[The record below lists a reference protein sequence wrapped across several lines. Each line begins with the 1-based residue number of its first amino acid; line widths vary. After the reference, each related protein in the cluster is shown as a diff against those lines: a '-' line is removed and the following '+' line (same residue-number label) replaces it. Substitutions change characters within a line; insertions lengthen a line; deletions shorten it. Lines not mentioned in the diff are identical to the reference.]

1 MFEDKETSHPALVS
15 WLSYRLDSWR
25 THRDMNYVAKW
36 DEYYRLW
43 RGIWVAQ
50 DKMRDSEKSRL
61 ISPALQQAVESAV
74 AELEEA
80 TFGRGKWFD
89 MKDDLLDK
97 DKQDAEYVR
106 NLLQEDLEYTG
117 VKDAICEVF
126 LNSAIYGT
134 GIGKIVVEQ
143 NVERVPTDTQI
154 GETAAYSRGVT
165 EKASLDVKLVAI
177 SPKEFLID
185 PSALSINEAL
195 GVAHE
200 VIKPRYLVLE
210 GIKSGIYNDV
220 PLDGDY
226 TINSFG
232 FEEETKQA
240 DESDNVKITEYWGKV
255 PKRFLRKKMMKDDFE
270 YSKKEE
276 LVEAVVT
283 IVNDSYILRAEEN
296 AFMMVDRPFI
306 SYQHDIVPNKFWGRG
321 VCEKG
326 FNPQKALDAE
336 MRARIDSL
344 ALTTTPMMAA
354 DATRLPRG
362 VKFEV
367 RAGRTV
373 LTNGSP
379 RDAIMP
385 LNLGQTDPST
395 MQQIQLLQS
404 MIQMGTGSSDVSVGA
419 DRTASGMSMT
429 QAASIKRQKR
439 TLMNFQN
446 TFLIPLINKAMWRKI
461 QFDVERYPVNDYKF
475 IPYSTMGIMAKEL
488 EMTQMVQML
497 QSIPKD
503 SPAFNIILLALF
515 QNSSIHNRDQIV
527 NALMQGSQPNPE
539 AQQMEQAHMQLQM
552 QQAEATIQKT
562 LAEAQEEQAKAVK
575 WQAEAQTTVPDE
587 FSMEERMLKFKKDT
601 ADLEKVM
608 MDTQRQASETART
621 TPEVAHLASETELNQ
636 AKAELSRTEARATDI
651 ETKLSIYNNTL

>member
-1 MFEDKETSHPALVS
+1 MNKENQYQALAS
-15 WLSYRLDSWR
+15 WLSYRLEGWR
-25 THRDMNYVAKW
+25 THRNINYIPMW

-43 RGIWVAQ
+43 RGIWSAE
-50 DKMRDSEKSRL
+50 DKTRKTERSRL
-61 ISPALQQAVESAV
+61 IAPALQQAVESSV
-74 AELEEA
+74 SELEEA

-89 MKDDLLDK
+89 IKDDMLDE
-97 DKQDAEYVR
+97 DPSDAEYIR
-106 NLLQEDLEYTG
+106 NLLQEDLEKTG

-126 LNSAIYGT
+126 LNGAIYGT
-134 GIGKIVVEQ
+134 GIGKIVVKQSIERAPSEAPIDGTMATTRTI
-143 NVERVPTDTQI
+143 VEYPAI
-154 GETAAYSRGVT
+154 
-165 EKASLDVKLVAI
+165 DVHVEPI

-185 PSALSINEAL
+185 PSANSIDDAL

-200 VIKPRYLVLE
+200 VIKPRYHVVE
-210 GIKSGIYNDV
+210 GIRSGIYRDV

-226 TINSFG
+226 DTVKFG
-232 FEEETKQA
+232 YDPEIKQA
-240 DESDNVKITEYWGKV
+240 DESDSVKICEYWGKV
-255 PKRFLRKKMMKDDFE
+255 PKRFLKKNADKDDFE
-270 YSKKEE
+270 YSKKDE

-283 IVNDSYILRAEEN
+283 MCNDEYVLRVEEN

-326 FNPQKALDAE
+326 YNPQKALDAE

-367 RAGRTV
+367 RAGKTV

-379 RDAIMP
+379 REAIMP
-385 LNLGQTDPST
+385 LDMGTTDPST
-395 MQQIQLLQS
+395 FNQVASLQN
-404 MIQMGTGSSDVSVGA
+404 MIQMGTGSNDQAQAGNE
-419 DRTASGMSMT
+419 TASGMSML
-429 QAASIKRQKR
+429 QSAAIKRQKR

-461 QFDVERYPVNDYKF
+461 QFDVDRYPVSDYKF

-497 QSIPKD
+497 QTIPQD
-503 SPAFNIILLALF
+503 SPAFDVILLALF

-527 NALMQGSQPNPE
+527 NALMQGNEPNPQQE
-539 AQQMEQAHMQLQM
+539 EMQQMGMQLEM
-552 QQAEATIQKT
+552 QQLQANVQKT
-562 LAEAQEEQAKAVK
+562 LAEAKEEEAKAIK
-575 WQAEAQTTVPDE
+575 WQAEAMSDQPNE
-587 FSMEERMLKFKKDT
+587 LQIQEKILKLQKDAASVQKT
-601 ADLEKVM
+601 IADIEHM
-608 MDTQRQASETART
+608 RSETARNV
-621 TPEVAHLASETELNQ
+621 PEVEHLKSETILNL
-636 AKAELSRTEARATDI
+636 AKAREAG
-651 ETKLSIYNNTL
+651 TKSVINTIQ